1 MKKYL
6 LVIAIS
12 AALPF
17 TGFAASNDVV
27 LTTSAILS
35 VGCYNLTVSG
45 TSASIGSVTVGASN
59 FSVVLQPGSLIA
71 VSSAS
76 GQVLANNAPEAN
88 VTGNQCVGGVSTL
101 TLSSVSS
108 SDVTV
113 TVTPSASTCTGSA
126 TNSTSANTG
135 GGGSPGGG
143 GGGGGGYNFV
153 TPAATTAKPSIPATT
168 AVTSAPSVASATTAA
183 VAIPSYV
190 FKKPL
195 SVGITS
201 PDAKVLQQILNVDPD
216 TRVAASGAGSVGK
229 ETNYFGPATKV
240 AIQKFQVKYKIAK
253 AGEAGY
259 GTLGP
264 KTRAKL
270 NEIAGKTISVP
281 SVAAPSKSVSASSA
295 AIADITKQLNDSLK
309 LLQALQEQ
317 LKALKK

>member
-12 AALPF
+12 IALPLAS
-17 TGFAASNDVV
+17 FAATNDVV

-35 VGCYNLTVSG
+35 VGGYSLTVSG

-153 TPAATTAKPSIPATT
+153 PPATTTAKPSIPAVPATP
-168 AVTSAPSVASATTAA
+168 AVPGVSSATPATAA
-183 VAIPSYV
+183 IPAYV

-195 SVGITS
+195 SVGVTS
-201 PDAKVLQQILNVDPD
+201 ADAKALQQILNADPA
-216 TRVAASGAGSVGK
+216 TRVAASGAGSPGK
-229 ETNYFGPATKV
+229 ETNYFGPATKA

-253 AGEAGY
+253 PGEVGY

-270 NEIAGKTISVP
+270 NEIAGKTIPVSSPAVP
-281 SVAAPSKSVSASSA
+281 TKPSSASSA
-295 AIADITKQLNDSLK
+295 AIAEITKQLNASLK
-309 LLQALQEQ
+309 LIQALQEQ
-317 LKALKK
+317 L